1 MKFIFVYNAK
11 SGLKHSVLDSFHKII
26 SPSTY
31 PCNLCAL
38 THDTFSEKSLWREF
52 RKDYHIELYFLLSDE
67 FENTY
72 ATEQFEYPVILKE
85 ENNKLIEIITSEEI
99 NNMKDL
105 LALTER
111 IKKLKLSAE
120 NNLNTI

>member
-1 MKFIFVYNAK
+1 MKIIFVYNAK
-11 SGLKHSVLDSFHKII
+11 SGLKHSVLDSVHKII

-52 RKDYHIELYFLLSDE
+52 QKDFLIEMRFLHSDE
-67 FENTY
+67 FESSFHS
-72 ATEQFEYPVILKE
+72 EQFQYPTILQL
-85 ENNKLIEIITSEEI
+85 ENNTLIEIISSEEI

-105 LALTER
+105 QALIHG
-111 IKKLKLSAE
+111 IKTLNLSV
-120 NNLNTI
+120 